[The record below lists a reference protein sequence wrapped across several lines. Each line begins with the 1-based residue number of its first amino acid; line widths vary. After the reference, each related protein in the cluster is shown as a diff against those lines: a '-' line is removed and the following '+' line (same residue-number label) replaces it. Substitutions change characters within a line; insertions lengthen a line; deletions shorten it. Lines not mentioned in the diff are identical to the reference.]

1 MSASLAVVANNPAP
15 ETRAEESLSS
25 RIKRLQAEAKSMA
38 REHVS
43 MLEDALHGVIR
54 TAAEI
59 ADGGE
64 AYPVGAREMARQLV
78 TDTEARLLSLECI
91 MTRNGGVH

>member
-1 MSASLAVVANNPAP
+1 MSASLAVIANNTAP
-15 ETRAEESLSS
+15 ENRGEEPLSN

-38 REHVS
+38 REHVAV
-43 MLEDALHGVIR
+43 LEEAMQSVIR
-54 TAAEI
+54 TAMEI
-59 ADGGE
+59 AEGGE

-78 TDTEARLLSLECI
+78 TDTEARLLSLEVI

>member
-1 MSASLAVVANNPAP
+1 MSASLAIVASNPAP
-15 ETRAEESLSS
+15 EARADEPLAG

-38 REHVS
+38 REHIAI
-43 MLEDALHGVIR
+43 LEEGLHAMAR

-59 ADGGE
+59 ADGGD

-78 TDTEARLLSLECI
+78 TDTEARLQTLEVL
-91 MTRNGGVH
+91 MSRTAH

>member
-1 MSASLAVVANNPAP
+1 MSASLAIVANNPAP
-15 ETRAEESLSS
+15 EPRAEEPLAG
-25 RIKRLQAEAKSMA
+25 RIKRLQAEARSMA
-38 REHVS
+38 REHIA
-43 MLEDALHGVIR
+43 MLEEALHGMIR

-78 TDTEARLLSLECI
+78 TDTEARLLSLEVL
-91 MTRNGGVH
+91 MSRTGAR